1 MDQSGFDIQILF
13 FYSQKLAEKLPLFY
27 TWQNEGD
34 VILTSSYHQGFN
46 EGANINIA
54 MAGFQSKISKILK
67 TLLLFSSIF
76 LSFLFE
82 IETFPRIFSFVQGWV
97 PWELNEM
104 KLN

>member
-1 MDQSGFDIQILF
+1 MRTSEFEWTSPGLIFKFYF

-67 TLLLFSSIF
+67 TLTLFFSIF
-76 LSFLFE
+76 LCIVF
-82 IETFPRIFSFVQGWV
+82 IRD
-97 PWELNEM
+97 
-104 KLN
+104 